1 MTLIIVL
8 AVVAL
13 LFFFVMG
20 TYNGLVRGRNKVEE
34 SFSTM
39 DVYMKKRAD
48 VIPNLV
54 NTVKGYAAHESET
67 LSRVV
72 ALRNGA
78 RNLDER
84 MDAENQMTKAVQ
96 GLMVQV
102 ERYPELKAN
111 QNFLDLQQQLQKLEE
126 DIATSRRYYNGCVRE
141 QNNSVEQFPGNII
154 AGMFGFK
161 RMKMYEAEESAR
173 QSVSVQF

>member
-1 MTLIIVL
+1 MTAIIVI

-13 LFFFVMG
+13 LLIFVMT

-48 VIPNLV
+48 LIPNLV
-54 NTVKGYAAHESET
+54 STVKGYAAHESET
-67 LSRVV
+67 LSKIAAMRS
-72 ALRNGA
+72 GA

-111 QNFLDLQQQLQKLEE
+111 QNFLDLQQQLSQLEV

-141 QNNSVEQFPGNII
+141 QNNAVEQFPGNII

-161 RMKMYEAEESAR
+161 RMKMYEADEASR
-173 QSVSVQF
+173 QNVSVQF